1 MNIINRLLGFFK
13 DREYETAM
21 DLYNR
26 HRYREAIEVFESVL
40 RRKPSRVSLH
50 RNLANFYRC
59 YAHRNLGIVLFVTGN
74 YAEAQQEF
82 QQALCCCTNPREL
95 YQLMGICQNNIGD
108 YASAARTFE
117 ELLNHQPDSVP
128 IKLRLGIALHNL
140 KMWDKSVAL
149 YSTILA
155 QKPRYADVHFRLGLA
170 LLGQGRPASAAEA
183 FASAVAINPAY
194 VEAHVKLGL
203 TQAYLGRFD
212 EALGSFTAILEK
224 HPDFAD
230 IHHALGIVY
239 AGLNRM
245 QEACSAFE
253 KALQV
258 NPYYKDA
265 LIKLSMLHCHLGDH
279 RAAAACLSEAGRI
292 DPGDSALQVTIR
304 AVDDIMSGA
313 GGEVAMGE
321 DLLRLFGG
329 GKPVEQ
335 AITDFNRHLKIKPDL
350 STVLSI
356 IKEFSHEDASLLELL
371 LPVVSDVVRANPGY
385 PDTHNTLGGMYLK
398 LNRLELAE
406 ECFREALHLNPDYL
420 KARVNLF
427 ATLKAKGDSAG
438 AAAEGACILEGSVEY
453 PDIYFGMA
461 EVLQNLGRS
470 ADALV
475 HVDRAVELRPRYIQA
490 HALRADLLV
499 HLERHADAVQ
509 AYEACLALNPG
520 PDIAQRAR
528 EALHALRQQH

>member
-1 MNIINRLLGFFK
+1 MSIVKKLMELFK

-26 HRYREAIEVFESVL
+26 HRYREAIAVFESVL
-40 RRKPSRVSLH
+40 KRKPSRASLH

-59 YAHRNLGIVLFVTGN
+59 YAHRNLGIVLFVMGN
-74 YAEAQQEF
+74 YSEAQQEF

-108 YASAARTFE
+108 YAGAARTFE

-155 QKPRYADVHFRLGLA
+155 QRPRYADVHFRLGLA
-170 LLGQGRPASAAEA
+170 LLGQGRPASAVEA

-203 TQAYLGRFD
+203 TQAYLGRFE
-212 EALGSFTAILEK
+212 EALASFTAILED

-230 IHHALGIVY
+230 IHYALGIVY
-239 AGLNRM
+239 AGLDRM
-245 QEACSAFE
+245 QEACAAFE
-253 KALQV
+253 KSLQV

-292 DPGDSALQVTIR
+292 DPGDSALQVTIG
-304 AVDDIMSGA
+304 AVDDILSGS
-313 GGEVAMGE
+313 GGEAAMGE
-321 DLLRLFGG
+321 ELLRLFGG

-335 AITDFNRHLKIKPDL
+335 AIADFNRHLKIKPDM

-356 IKEFSHEDASLLELL
+356 IKEFSHEDAGLLEML
-371 LPVVSDVVRANPGY
+371 LPVVSDVVCANPGY

-398 LNRLELAE
+398 LNRLERAG
-406 ECFREALHLNPDYL
+406 ECFREALRLNPGYL

-427 ATLKAKGDSAG
+427 TTLKAQGDSAG
-438 AAAEGACILEGSVEY
+438 AAAEGARILEGNAEY

-475 HVDRAVELRPRYIQA
+475 HVDRAIELRPRYIEA
-490 HALRADLLV
+490 HFLRADLLV
-499 HLERHADAVQ
+499 HLERHTEAAQ
-509 AYEACLALNPG
+509 AYEACLALKPG
-520 PDIAQRAR
+520 SDIVQRSH
-528 EALHALRQQH
+528 EALQVLRQQH